1 MTKHILLAL
10 IAAFALAACD
20 SDSTPPPPA
29 GDPPAKE
36 RPFTDPDRR

>member
-1 MTKHILLAL
+1 MTKHVLLAL
-10 IAAFALAACD
+10 LAAFALAACD
-20 SDSTPPPPA
+20 GDSAPPPA